1 MSVVYSP
8 FFTWSLPQ
16 ESNFFD
22 LLCNVKKI
30 IKKDFWWLG
39 YVLDSLSPHEFC
51 WDFPLHQPVGDNWLV
66 QITSSKQDIHT
77 KDCEARPPPGVCDLC
92 GHRQVCSQKG
102 PVLPLMLCCP
112 CLKNPNILWGPTGTH
127 IFLLWWAL
135 QIMKLIFL
143 WSVNTLMSKYN
154 LQDHAVLGLSAPSFL
169 L

>member
-66 QITSSKQDIHT
+66 QITSSKQDIQPKT
-77 KDCEARPPPGVCDLC
+77 VKPGHLQGCVTCVVTDRSAL
-92 GHRQVCSQKG
+92 RR

-112 CLKNPNILWGPTGTH
+112 CLKSPNILWGPTGTH